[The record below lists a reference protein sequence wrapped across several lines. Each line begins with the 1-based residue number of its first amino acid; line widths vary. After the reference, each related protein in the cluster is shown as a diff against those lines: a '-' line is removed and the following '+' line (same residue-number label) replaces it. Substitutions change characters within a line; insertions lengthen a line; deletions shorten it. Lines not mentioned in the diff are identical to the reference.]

1 MSGLKGSLY
10 RKRYVLIKEDS
21 NGNLEVAL
29 DKIRTKFGSKM
40 KFREDP
46 YAIVLTD
53 QFQKD
58 SLCLYIE
65 KELKGIAVVTVSGT
79 IKKCKEK
86 IVS

>member
-1 MSGLKGSLY
+1 M
-10 RKRYVLIKEDS
+10 LIKADS
-21 NGNLEVAL
+21 NGNLEMAL

-58 SLCLYIE
+58 TLCHFIE
-65 KELKGIAVVTVSGT
+65 KELAGIAVITVSGT
-79 IKKCKEK
+79 IKKCKER
-86 IVS
+86 VGT

>member
-1 MSGLKGSLY
+1 M
-10 RKRYVLIKEDS
+10 LIKADS
-21 NGNLEVAL
+21 SGNLEMAL
-29 DKIRTKFGSKM
+29 DKIRTKFGSKL

-65 KELKGIAVVTVSGT
+65 KDLKGIVVVTVSGT

-86 IVS
+86 IGA

>member
-1 MSGLKGSLY
+1 MKGSLY
-10 RKRYVLIKEDS
+10 RKRYVLIKGEN
-21 NGNLEVAL
+21 NGGVEIAL
-29 DKIRTKFGSKM
+29 NRIRSKFGSKV
-40 KFREDP
+40 KFRQDC

-65 KELKGIAVVTVSGT
+65 KDLKGTVVVTVSGT

-86 IVS
+86 IGA

>member
-1 MSGLKGSLY
+1 MY
-10 RKRYVLIKEDS
+10 RKRYVLIKQGKD
-21 NGNLEVAL
+21 GNLEIAL

-40 KFREDP
+40 KFSEGS

-58 SLCLYIE
+58 SLCRYIE
-65 KELKGIAVVTVSGT
+65 KELKGIAVITVSGT

-86 IVS
+86 VKA